1 MLYYKGVP
9 VLSNSHHLVRS
20 NLCNR
25 VGGCRSIGEG
35 RLLVVVGN
43 LVSNLV
49 ANLVSNSCRCS
60 SHHLLVGKSRSCH
73 HLSDWCRLSHGVD
86 VAVLIQ
92 VLREPLEL
100 LRAVKSFPVLNF
112 CLEHLQMERGEA
124 SWCLNKISMGGGE
137 GAQLRALVHNT
148 L

>member
-1 MLYYKGVP
+1 MFYYKDVP
-9 VLSNSHHLVRS
+9 FLSNSHHLVRS
-20 NLCNR
+20 NLWNR

-35 RLLVVVGN
+35 RLLVVGG
-43 LVSNLV
+43 
-49 ANLVSNSCRCS
+49 NLVSNSCRCS
-60 SHHLLVGKSRSCH
+60 SHYLMVGKSRSCH
-73 HLSDWCRLSHGVD
+73 HVSDWRRLSHGVD

-100 LRAVKSFPVLNF
+100 LRAVKSFPVLNC
-112 CLEHLQMERGEA
+112 CLEHLQMERGEP
-124 SWCLNKISMGGGE
+124 SWGLNKISMGGGE

>member
-20 NLCNR
+20 NLWNR

-43 LVSNLV
+43 LVSN
-49 ANLVSNSCRCS
+49 SCRCS

-73 HLSDWCRLSHGVD
+73 HVSDWRRLSHGVD

-100 LRAVKSFPVLNF
+100 LRAVMSFPALNF
-112 CLEHLQMERGEA
+112 CLQHLQMERGEA
-124 SWCLNKISMGGGE
+124 SWGVNKISMGGGE
-137 GAQLRALVHNT
+137 GTQLRALVHNT

>member
-1 MLYYKGVP
+1 MFYYKDVP

-20 NLCNR
+20 NLWNR

-35 RLLVVVGN
+35 RLLVVGSN

-49 ANLVSNSCRCS
+49 SNRCRCS
-60 SHHLLVGKSRSCH
+60 SHYLLVGKSRSCH
-73 HLSDWCRLSHGVD
+73 HVSDWRRLSHGVD

-112 CLEHLQMERGEA
+112 FLQHLQMERGEA
-124 SWCLNKISMGGGE
+124 SWGLNKISMGGGE

>member
-1 MLYYKGVP
+1 MFYHKNVP

-20 NLCNR
+20 NLWNR

-35 RLLVVVGN
+35 RLLVVGSN

-49 ANLVSNSCRCS
+49 SNRCRCS
-60 SHHLLVGKSRSCH
+60 SHYLLVGKSRSCH
-73 HLSDWCRLSHGVD
+73 HVSDWRRLSHGVD

-92 VLREPLEL
+92 VLREPLQL

-112 CLEHLQMERGEA
+112 FLQHLQMERGEA
-124 SWCLNKISMGGGE
+124 SWGLNKISMGGGE